1 MSFRAGHGTRRLVQS
16 ARKGRGR
23 ERNTVDIQES
33 VRRQF
38 GPVAAAYAA
47 SATHAGGAD
56 LTAML
61 AAAGELRGS
70 ERVLDVAP
78 GAGHTALAFAPHVAS
93 VTAVDLP
100 EEMLAEG
107 RRLAAERGLT
117 NVTFVRGDA
126 AHLPVPDASVDL
138 VTCRYAAHHF
148 PRPAAA
154 VHEWARVLAPGG
166 QLLLVDV
173 VSPDD
178 LAADTVLNAAE
189 VLRDPSH
196 VRDHT
201 VAQWFAMLETAGF
214 AVADLGRFP
223 LRLEFASWIERMR
236 TPGPVAAQIKTL
248 CAAAPATV
256 RDILQVEDDGTFTV
270 PVALLRGRRGA

>member
-1 MSFRAGHGTRRLVQS
+1 MDV
-16 ARKGRGR
+16 
-23 ERNTVDIQES
+23 QES

-38 GPVAAAYAA
+38 GPVAAAYAT
-47 SATHAGGAD
+47 SAVHAGGAD

-61 AAAGELRGS
+61 TAGELRGN

-93 VTAVDLP
+93 VTAVDLT
-100 EEMLAEG
+100 EEMLTEG

-117 NVTFVRGDA
+117 NVTFARGDTE
-126 AHLPVPDASVDL
+126 HLPVPDASVDL

-154 VHEWARVLAPGG
+154 AREWARVLAPGG
-166 QLLLVDV
+166 RLLLVDV

-201 VAQWFAMLETAGF
+201 VAQWLAMLETAGF

-223 LRLEFASWIERMR
+223 LRLEFASWTKRMR
-236 TPGPVAAQIKTL
+236 TPAPVAAQITTL
-248 CAAAPATV
+248 FAAAPATV
-256 RDILQVEDDGTFTV
+256 RETLQVEADGTFTV
-270 PVALLRGRRGA
+270 PVALLRGMRVT